1 MRRFT
6 LLRGQGG
13 FTFLESLLSMAIGG
27 LIISGIV
34 AGIYQISTLTRTQQD
49 TLTVHTQIQNALAML
64 NHDLVSA
71 TGGSVVLEDGATQLV
86 ITRPQFTFG
95 ENADAVN
102 TVITY
107 TFADG
112 NLTRSSDGE
121 QVVVARQL
129 QSVDLG
135 AAGALPKTVEI
146 TLLAQVRERLYSR
159 TLVVDRRPQP

>member
-1 MRRFT
+1 MRRFAF
-6 LLRGQGG
+6 LRGQGG

-27 LIISGIV
+27 LIIGGIV

-71 TGGSVVLEDGATQLV
+71 TDGVVTLDGVTQLV
-86 ITRPQFTFG
+86 VTQPTYTFG
-95 ENADAVN
+95 VDEAVTN
-102 TVITY
+102 KVITY
-107 TFADG
+107 TFASG
-112 NLTRSSDGE
+112 NLTRAEDG
-121 QVVVARQL
+121 QQIVVARNL
-129 QSVDLG
+129 QSVELPP
-135 AAGALPKTVEI
+135 AGALPKTVEI